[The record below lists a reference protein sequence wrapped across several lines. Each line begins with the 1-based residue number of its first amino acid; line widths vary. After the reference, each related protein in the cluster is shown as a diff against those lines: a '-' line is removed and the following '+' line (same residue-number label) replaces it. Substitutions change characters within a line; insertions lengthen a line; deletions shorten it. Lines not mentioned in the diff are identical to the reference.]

1 MADTTVEAA
10 ASPTPVG
17 HHRVRRVFTALLVI
31 VACVLAPLSVLA
43 LWAKTTVLDTD
54 NYVAAVAPL
63 ASNQDIQEAVATRI
77 TDQIMSQQDLV
88 DQLEGKLP
96 KRISQ
101 RLPNLQ
107 DAAQQFVYEASLKFV
122 SSPQFEK
129 LWEGANRRVQVQVV
143 AALTGDTGKLKL
155 KNDGT
160 VTLDL
165 SGVAKEIRS
174 RLEARGLTL
183 DRIPAGTVST
193 SIVLFKWPWLGTVQD
208 GVNLLVDLAWFL
220 PFLTL
225 LCFAG
230 GIALSVHRRKTVI
243 RSGIGLSIGMF
254 VILAGLAIGRTP
266 YLDLFP
272 KSEGKQA
279 GGAAYDQ
286 LLHGLRLEARG
297 VFVLGL
303 VIALGAWLIGRSP
316 ARTNSAMAIRIG
328 VIALGCLALVALDP
342 LTGLGVLIIAGAVIL
357 VLVLLEVLNRRHGHA
372 AAPSAPAAEPAA
384 VSPGT
389 PGDGGTPPA

>member
-1 MADTTVEAA
+1 MADAEVEVEDNATPATPAA
-10 ASPTPVG
+10 PVRK
-17 HHRVRRVFTALLVI
+17 HRVRRIFTALLVI
-31 VACVLAPLSVLA
+31 VACVLAPLSVVA

-54 NYVAAVAPL
+54 NYVSTVSSL
-63 ASNQDIQEAVATRI
+63 ASNKDVQDAIATRI
-77 TDQIMSQQDLV
+77 TDKIMSQQDLV

-96 KRISQ
+96 KRITD
-101 RLPNLQ
+101 RLPKVQ
-107 DAAQQFVYEASLKFV
+107 DAAHQFVYEASLKFLQ
-122 SSPQFEK
+122 SSQFQK
-129 LWEGANRRVQVQVV
+129 LWDNANRRVQAQAV

-174 RLEARGLTL
+174 RLEARGLSL
-183 DRIPAGTVST
+183 DRVPPGTIDT

-208 GVNLLVDLAWFL
+208 GVNLLADLAWFL

-225 LCFAG
+225 LFFAG

-254 VILAGLAIGRTP
+254 VILAGLAIGRGP

-272 KSEGKQA
+272 KAEGKKA
-279 GGAAYDQ
+279 GGAAYDD

-297 VFVLGL
+297 IFVLGI
-303 VIALGAWLIGRSP
+303 VIALAAWLIGRSP
-316 ARTNSAMAIRIG
+316 AKTNSAKAIRIG
-328 VIALGCLALVALDP
+328 VIAVGCLALAALDP
-342 LTGLGVLIIAGAVIL
+342 LTGLGVLIVAGVVAI
-357 VLVLLEVLNRRHGHA
+357 VLVLLEVLNRRHA
-372 AAPSAPAAEPAA
+372 QPAVDDPVPDE
-384 VSPGT
+384 VSS
-389 PGDGGTPPA
+389 

>member
-1 MADTTVEAA
+1 MVDTPVEATA
-10 ASPTPVG
+10 PPTPVG
-17 HHRVRRVFTALLVI
+17 HHRVRRIFTALLVI

-63 ASNQDIQEAVATRI
+63 ASNQDIQEAVASRI

-174 RLEARGLTL
+174 RLEARGLSL

-254 VILAGLAIGRTP
+254 VILAGLALGRGP

-328 VIALGCLALVALDP
+328 VIAIGCLALVALDP
-342 LTGLGVLIIAGAVIL
+342 LTGLGVLIVAGVVIL
-357 VLVLLEVLNRRHGHA
+357 VLVLLEVLNRRHGHE
-372 AAPSAPAAEPAA
+372 AAPAAPAAEPAA